1 MSEVPDDRCGYT
13 WPEDFEPEAD
23 YRISQ
28 NSCCRKPLNDSEYCV
43 WHAHPDDTNQKT
55 IEALE
60 ESYVSAVRNNQIRS
74 SPIPADGARL
84 GHLDLRNLDSLA
96 GISLREAVLT
106 GSDLQGINLT
116 EANLQ
121 GAVLKN
127 TNLKSADLKG
137 IKLQNADLTDAKIY
151 DADLSGAKLQHAV
164 LGEAQL
170 QYSDLTGAKLAE
182 ATLVRAN
189 LLDSNLKNAKLHDTD
204 LSGANLFRADLTGA
218 RLRSTTLSNAE
229 LRMATLKDTYLAGA
243 DLSSAE
249 LFQANL
255 WGAFL
260 YRADLTNTDLNQAN
274 LTEADLSN
282 ATLVDTSLN
291 KAILTEANCQ
301 AVIFSGVDL
310 RDAMFN
316 SACDSDLNWNDRIP
330 TIEDAQFED
339 GTDLRG
345 ADLSGAKLYQTAFRD
360 VRINDDTIFG
370 IEDGNRGRAC
380 RYDYDPNASVSID
393 DDTDRLR
400 AAAWTYRRL
409 ESLFDANAMDQRA
422 RNAHIRKEEA
432 QRSQAKDSWSES
444 RIGWFRD
451 YLVPTV
457 SYHLHRHGES
467 VSRLLGAS
475 AILIFVCGLLY
486 SVTGVARENPD
497 TTFNL
502 AVAELKS
509 APAIATELL
518 NGLYFS
524 IITFSTIGYGDYYP
538 ASPLSQLLVGIES
551 LAGAV
556 FIALFV
562 FVLGRRVAR

>member
-13 WPEDFEPEAD
+13 WPEDFDEDDHRVPIA
-23 YRISQ
+23 Q
-28 NSCCRKPLNDSEYCV
+28 NSCCRKSLVDANRCA
-43 WHAHPDDTNQKT
+43 WHAAPDDSKEKT
-55 IEALE
+55 ADSLRKSRVPI
-60 ESYVSAVRNNQIRS
+60 SVRNETS
-74 SPIPADGARL
+74 GHAELLDGSQL
-84 GHLDLRNLDSLA
+84 SG
-96 GISLREAVLT
+96 V
-106 GSDLQGINLT
+106 
-116 EANLQ
+116 NLQ
-121 GAVLKN
+121 HFDSFANVLFRD
-127 TNLKSADLKG
+127 ADLSDTS
-137 IKLQNADLTDAKIY
+137 LMY
-151 DADLSGAKLQHAV
+151 ADLSGAYLFGADLSKASLFDAD
-164 LGEAQL
+164 LSEAKFHRADL
-170 QYSDLTGAKLAE
+170 SETKFFTADLSEADLHETDLSKAGLFGADLSEANFKESDLSGASLMQAELSGTDLKDADLSE
-182 ATLVRAN
+182 ATLVSANISEAN
-189 LLDSNLKNAKLHDTD
+189 L
-204 LSGANLFRADLTGA
+204 R
-218 RLRSTTLSNAE
+218 
-229 LRMATLKDTYLAGA
+229 GA
-243 DLSSAE
+243 DLS
-249 LFQANL
+249 
-255 WGAFL
+255 
-260 YRADLTNTDLNQAN
+260 
-274 LTEADLSN
+274 
-282 ATLVDTSLN
+282 
-291 KAILTEANCQ
+291 EANCRG
-301 AVIFSGVDL
+301 VVFSGVDL
-310 RDAMFN
+310 RDATFN
-316 SACDSDLNWNDRIP
+316 AACDSNQGPNDSSP
-330 TIEDAQFED
+330 TLKDAQFED
-339 GTDLRG
+339 GSDLRG
-345 ADLSGAKLYQTAFRD
+345 TDFSGAKLYQTAFRD

-380 RYDYDPNASVSID
+380 RYDYDPNATVSID

-502 AVAELKS
+502 AVNELNS
-509 APAIATELL
+509 LPTVGIDLL

-538 ASPLSQLLVGIES
+538 SSPVSQLLVGIES